1 MSDDDWAATNRPST
15 HSFDGIYD
23 DDGESDGSYRSDDD
37 YGRVCDGGD
46 NGGGGSSGNGR
57 GKAPARL
64 SPVVIQHDCSPCSLK
79 SHVSGGGNGYDAFE
93 QHDAQMT
100 KEVGRLLEELNE
112 KMYDVK
118 KKKKIIKQQQAET
131 AEDQENDEDGEPLD
145 QLALDN
151 KRRRNLVQRHNFE
164 THRNPQQV
172 HMVPKVEEWTRKF
185 PHFRICG
192 TGCLSI
198 SPAAMLATTATTATA
213 TAATTTASNQPG
225 QEQDGDELEIAT
237 LPSLRPLVYR
247 KSFSSTD
254 DGSWSNNHASGLL
267 SLDELC
273 VAGKGMVCDVTQRDG
288 VVGEESVVE
297 IFAADG
303 EYSEFILCDYEK
315 GDDDEE
321 KKKKKGEK
329 NTKLMNKTMVD
340 DDEERRRRHLE
351 AGLPPVEPEM
361 ALREMLMSELVRPLW
376 LSAVALMGPL
386 LRSLQQRVSRMM
398 ERENRENRENRE
410 KEKVYQTS
418 EVEGETTGRRRKQ
431 AAARPLES
439 SSSSG
444 GLGGGGGGGTR
455 LSAGPISS
463 LEKDR
468 GTNSVSLGLAMTIT
482 SLHLQSSGAALLTDQ
497 GDSSTSLS
505 SSSSSS
511 RWVLDERQ
519 THNVAPSKNKIQ
531 NSFGTSSHTSS
542 HTSSQPL
549 QQGFVGHT
557 LQPTLAPSGPS
568 SDGPMAAFGAGGYR
582 MHRPTSNTV
591 DRERFHHR
599 SSFFQRQGS
608 ATMRSSSAV
617 SSVGSSSASSPRG
630 SKVPSH
636 YQYAGR
642 RFGADQTQST
652 SASMVGQM
660 VGQNHHN
667 HNHQLPS
674 LQSSS
679 GGVGSSGMSMSK
691 NRGTSPV
698 RVRTALPTVG
708 GDRGKHHDH
717 FSNHLPSLC
726 PSDFLS
732 TAGLIAGNGLTPSTT
747 TNNGTN
753 QHVKQDHD
761 RRRWGQDPRSSM
773 QRVGRR

>member
-46 NGGGGSSGNGR
+46 NGGGSSGNGR

-118 KKKKIIKQQQAET
+118 EKKKKKLTKQQHTET

-198 SPAAMLATTATTATA
+198 SPAAMLAT

-315 GDDDEE
+315 GDDDDDEEMDRETKMLVARQRQQE
-321 KKKKKGEK
+321 KKDKQQFATNKGNAKKFNKGKLKPEK
-329 NTKLMNKTMVD
+329 KEGEGPDGESKWRDRAKERRTTGDQD
-340 DDEERRRRHLE
+340 DDEPQQA
-351 AGLPPVEPEM
+351 AGFEIGGGLQ
-361 ALREMLMSELVRPLW
+361 
-376 LSAVALMGPL
+376 AVAPPGQEQPAGISVEASKYLGGDMENTHRVKGLDFAL
-386 LRSLQQRVSRMM
+386 LNKVRSDLD
-398 ERENRENRENRE
+398 
-410 KEKVYQTS
+410 KQTAEQKS
-418 EVEGETTGRRRKQ
+418 E
-431 AAARPLES
+431 AARAVADDVTKKPAVA
-439 SSSSG
+439 
-444 GLGGGGGGGTR
+444 R
-455 LSAGPISS
+455 LRVAKGI
-463 LEKDR
+463 
-468 GTNSVSLGLAMTIT
+468 
-482 SLHLQSSGAALLTDQ
+482 LQVNHCT
-497 GDSSTSLS
+497 
-505 SSSSSS
+505 
-511 RWVLDERQ
+511 
-519 THNVAPSKNKIQ
+519 
-531 NSFGTSSHTSS
+531 
-542 HTSSQPL
+542 
-549 QQGFVGHT
+549 
-557 LQPTLAPSGPS
+557 
-568 SDGPMAAFGAGGYR
+568 
-582 MHRPTSNTV
+582 
-591 DRERFHHR
+591 
-599 SSFFQRQGS
+599 
-608 ATMRSSSAV
+608 AV
-617 SSVGSSSASSPRG
+617 
-630 SKVPSH
+630 
-636 YQYAGR
+636 
-642 RFGADQTQST
+642 
-652 SASMVGQM
+652 
-660 VGQNHHN
+660 
-667 HNHQLPS
+667 
-674 LQSSS
+674 
-679 GGVGSSGMSMSK
+679 
-691 NRGTSPV
+691 
-698 RVRTALPTVG
+698 
-708 GDRGKHHDH
+708 
-717 FSNHLPSLC
+717 
-726 PSDFLS
+726 LS
-732 TAGLIAGNGLTPSTT
+732 TVFADTLLLSY
-747 TNNGTN
+747 
-753 QHVKQDHD
+753 
-761 RRRWGQDPRSSM
+761 
-773 QRVGRR
+773 